1 MMADMKE
8 EMKKGGWRGVKIRGE
23 TIYTL
28 AYADDVVLLAE
39 EEDGMR
45 CMMRNFE
52 KYIKEKGFELN
63 VDKSKVVRFRKGGGR
78 GKKVEWWWREKRIEE
93 VKEFKYLFFRETEE

>member
-1 MMADMKE
+1 MMADMEE
-8 EMKKGGWRGVKIRGE
+8 EMRKRGWGGVKIRGE

-28 AYADDVVLLAE
+28 AYADDVVLLADE
-39 EEDGMR
+39 KDGMR

-63 VDKSKVVRFRKGGGR
+63 VDKSKVVRFRKGG
-78 GKKVEWWWREKRIEE
+78 EREKRRSGGGGK
-93 VKEFKYLFFRETEE
+93 KE